1 MLNVLLESRAPR
13 TRRAGGTL
21 ASTLVHAA
29 IVSGAIALTVPGPM
43 VAGPATI
50 DPVIPVHPFVP
61 ATAGSRDR
69 PRPARPDVVAPNGP
83 TLPPLD
89 DIWTDIPPIDPGE
102 IVTTPT
108 RDDLG
113 PGVGAA
119 APSGQ
124 SGELGGPIGSGD
136 GPLNQRYVDRTPR
149 LLPGSPEPH
158 FPDALRA
165 RNQTGRVVVQFVVD
179 TLGRAEQNDLKIIEA
194 SDPAFADAV
203 RSVLPRYRFTPGEA
217 GGRKV
222 RTVVQLPFDFA
233 LR

>member
-29 IVSGAIALTVPGPM
+29 IVSGAIALTVPGPVTAT
-43 VAGPATI
+43 VAPTEV
-50 DPVIPVHPFVP
+50 PIPVYTPPPSAPESH
-61 ATAGSRDR
+61 DR
-69 PRPARPDVVAPNGP
+69 PRTARTDPRPPRAPV
-83 TLPPLD
+83 LPPLD
-89 DIWTDIPPIDPGE
+89 RVPTAITPIDPGQV
-102 IVTTPT
+102 VTVSIT
-108 RDDLG
+108 DDFGRGFGASG
-113 PGVGAA
+113 PGDVGIDV
-119 APSGQ
+119 
-124 SGELGGPIGSGD
+124 GGPAT
-136 GPLNQRYVDRTPR
+136 GPVDQRYVDRAPR

-158 FPDALRA
+158 FPEALRA
-165 RNQTGRVVVQFVVD
+165 RNQTGRVVVQFIVD
-179 TLGRAEQNDLKIIEA
+179 TLGRAEQRDVKIVEA

-222 RTVVQLPFDFA
+222 RTMVQLPFDFA